1 MASCRVS
8 IHITEQDSKKAVCCK
23 SDGMRFAGAD
33 TTVKLRQ
40 DMSYIISI
48 TTVPAVA
55 IRFRHMLPGV
65 PPVLRR
71 STAVASDAT
80 TVARVMTCEQQTTM
94 YSAVDMLQL
103 TSVKVY
109 AKPPTSMLPFFA
121 AA

>member
-1 MASCRVS
+1 VS
-8 IHITEQDSKKAVCCK
+8 IHITEQDSKKTVCCK

-55 IRFRHMLPGV
+55 IRYRQTLHDSPTHYYT
-65 PPVLRR
+65 
-71 STAVASDAT
+71 STAADVEPNQQWRAAHKPQIVFVGVVQLHSLHVWAQFTNQCVA
-80 TVARVMTCEQQTTM
+80 
-94 YSAVDMLQL
+94 LL
-103 TSVKVY
+103 
-109 AKPPTSMLPFFA
+109 A